1 LTRVGLTRSV
11 ALGMPRNLVC
21 ISHASGAGG
30 EEIGHLVADRLGFL
44 YVDED
49 VIDHAAK
56 RAGIDPETVAEEERR
71 KPLFAGLLDYLAES
85 GGQTVLAAGVAPEM
99 RSYAV
104 RMFIRSA
111 IQEVAA
117 RGNAVIVAHAAS
129 YAVDAGEQP
138 LRVLITAPPKQ
149 RAQRVAADE
158 KLSESEAAKVIKRSD
173 AGRADY
179 LKRFYDVAEELPTHY
194 DIVINTEAL
203 SVEQAATL
211 VADAAKLGEERT

>member
-1 LTRVGLTRSV
+1 
-11 ALGMPRNLVC
+11 
-21 ISHASGAGG
+21 
-30 EEIGHLVADRLGFL
+30 
-44 YVDED
+44 
-49 VIDHAAK
+49 
-56 RAGIDPETVAEEERR
+56 
-71 KPLFAGLLDYLAES
+71 
-85 GGQTVLAAGVAPEM
+85 M

-138 LRVLITAPPKQ
+138 LRVLITAPPKL

-179 LKRFYDVAEELPTHY
+179 LKRFYDVAEELPTDY
-194 DIVINTEAL
+194 DIVINAEAL

>member
-1 LTRVGLTRSV
+1 
-11 ALGMPRNLVC
+11 MPRNVVC

-49 VIDHAAK
+49 VIDRAAK

-71 KPLFAGLLDYLAES
+71 KPLFAGLLDYLAEG

-129 YAVDAGEQP
+129 YAVGAGEQP
-138 LRVLITAPPKQ
+138 LRVLITATPET
-149 RAQRVAADE
+149 RAARVGAAEELDD
-158 KLSESEAAKVIKRSD
+158 SEAARVIKKSD

-179 LKRFYDVAEELPTHY
+179 LKRFYGVAEELPIHY
-194 DIVINTEAL
+194 DLVISTETL
-203 SVEQAATL
+203 TVEQAAAL
-211 VADAAKLGEERT
+211 ISQAAGLDVG